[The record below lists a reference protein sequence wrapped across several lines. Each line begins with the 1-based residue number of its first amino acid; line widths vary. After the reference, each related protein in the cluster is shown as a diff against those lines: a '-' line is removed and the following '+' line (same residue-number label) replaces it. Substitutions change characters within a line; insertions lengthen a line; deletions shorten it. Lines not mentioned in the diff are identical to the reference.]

1 MLRDLS
7 GLCHFYF
14 FKKTLSR
21 SNSKLVIVFVFLEIG
36 WHKQDEDLVCKSNFL
51 EGNFTFRKTSEIMIL
66 FENVTFVNIQQ
77 NIFSKSEV
85 LKCISRRKAWII
97 SNVCSIP
104 KMQLHKLMLYLL
116 KTIPYITSF
125 ECWEGSDFFAILFA
139 NFNNENNFL
148 SRFQVLS
155 V

>member
-1 MLRDLS
+1 
-7 GLCHFYF
+7 
-14 FKKTLSR
+14 
-21 SNSKLVIVFVFLEIG
+21 
-36 WHKQDEDLVCKSNFL
+36 
-51 EGNFTFRKTSEIMIL
+51 
-66 FENVTFVNIQQ
+66 
-77 NIFSKSEV
+77 
-85 LKCISRRKAWII
+85 
-97 SNVCSIP
+97 
-104 KMQLHKLMLYLL
+104 MQLHKLMLYLL

>member
-1 MLRDLS
+1 VSLL
-7 GLCHFYF
+7 LFQ
-14 FKKTLSR
+14 KKKSSQEVT
-21 SNSKLVIVFVFLEIG
+21 VIVFVFLEIA

-97 SNVCSIP
+97 SNVFSIP

-139 NFNNENNFL
+139 NFNNDKNFL